1 MPILLLLLLLLQ
13 PMQGNGVGAWKI
25 LSDTD
30 MFICCSWGAAAAFPQ
45 LQKLDVSSNQLQGS
59 LVKQWVC
66 PATEGAAA

>member
-1 MPILLLLLLLLQ
+1 MAFVPGK
-13 PMQGNGVGAWKI
+13 M

-30 MFICCSWGAAAAFPQ
+30 MFTCCSWGAAAAFPQ

-66 PATEGAAA
+66 PASVLLLKSRLFGVQHLAS